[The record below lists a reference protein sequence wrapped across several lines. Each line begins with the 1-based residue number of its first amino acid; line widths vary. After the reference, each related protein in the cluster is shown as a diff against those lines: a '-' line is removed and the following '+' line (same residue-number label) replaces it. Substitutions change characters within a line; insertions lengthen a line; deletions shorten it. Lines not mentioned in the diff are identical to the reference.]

1 MWRRVLFPI
10 KAVLLGLVVAGVPTL
25 VWAALAGV
33 NFKWTPRVPW
43 SAPVMLGVLWL
54 MWRYL
59 RGEGAP
65 RSTAPFRKE
74 HLRAT
79 PLTPDTW
86 QLALLAGGSAV
97 ASVWAAFSA
106 LRGLMHLTAPAADVT
121 RFPLVTIIASI
132 LMGSVV
138 AGVIEEAGFRGY
150 MQLPLERAYGPILAI
165 VVTSVL
171 FTLVHLTHG
180 RPVLP
185 FLPFYFVVA
194 IAYGTLT
201 YLTGSILPS
210 MTLHITGDIL
220 MLGLRFIALRE
231 GAAGNTANGSIS
243 FGAAVVSLAFAIAA
257 IAFFRDLARRTHAV
271 SHTESL
277 PAAA

>member
-1 MWRRVLFPI
+1 MWRRVLFPV
-10 KAVLLGLVVAGVPTL
+10 KAVVLGLVVAGVPTL

-54 MWRYL
+54 IWRYL
-59 RGEGAP
+59 GGAWLP
-65 RSTAPFRKE
+65 RRTSSFRHE

-79 PLTPDTW
+79 ALTPDTW
-86 QLALLAGGSAV
+86 RLALLAGGSAV
-97 ASVWAAFSA
+97 AAVWAAFSA
-106 LRGLMHLTAPAADVT
+106 LRGVLHLTAPAADVT
-121 RFPLVTIIASI
+121 RFPLLTIVASI
-132 LMGSVV
+132 LIGSAV

-150 MQLPLERAYGPILAI
+150 MQLPLERAYGPVVAI
-165 VVTSVL
+165 AITSVL

-180 RPVLP
+180 APVLP

-194 IAYGTLT
+194 IAYGALT
-201 YLTGSILPS
+201 YFTGSILPS
-210 MTLHITGDIL
+210 ITLHMTGDIL

-231 GAAGNTANGSIS
+231 GVAGNVANGSIS
-243 FGAAVVSLAFAIAA
+243 FGAAVVSIVFAIASL
-257 IAFFRDLARRTHAV
+257 AFFRDLARRTHAV
-271 SHTESL
+271 SSTQSL